1 MNSVERQWKQLLES
15 AKNVTIKEVHRKKKR
30 TIRYPWFT
38 AECQTMI
45 DKRRVIKLKWLA
57 SKMLTKKKAN
67 KDQNSSK
74 KIIMRQIE
82 LQNYC
87 SEGLKEVS

>member
-1 MNSVERQWKQLLES
+1 MNSVERQWKQLES
-15 AKNVTIKEVHRKKKR
+15 AKNVTIKELRRKKER
-30 TIRYPWFT
+30 TIRNPWFT
-38 AECQTMI
+38 AKCQTMI

-57 SKMLTKKKAN
+57 SKMLMTKKAN

-74 KIIMRQIE
+74 KISMRQIE

-87 SEGLKEVS
+87 SEGVKEVSW